1 MSISEQ
7 DIRRE
12 ERRWAKEKNL
22 IKRKQKIDKEKKA
35 LKPKHFTTT
44 KLIMF
49 FLFLNCTLIELFT
62 CWSTIQSLEI
72 AKITMMSPDFTP
84 LVTLIGT
91 VVGEVVGFAIYAMK
105 SMRENSAGGIIYDQ
119 AFRDSCDDD
128 IDIQIYNTNM
138 DSTDNS
144 DAVG

>member
-7 DIRRE
+7 DVRRE

-22 IKRKQKIDKEKKA
+22 IKRKQKIDKEKRA
-35 LKPKHFTTT
+35 LKPKRFTTT

-91 VVGEVVGFAIYAMK
+91 VVGEVIGFAIYAMK
-105 SMRENSAGGIIYDQ
+105 SMRENSAGGIVYDH
-119 AFRDSCDDD
+119 AFRESNSCDDD
-128 IDIQIYNTNM
+128 IDVQIYNTNM
-138 DSTDNS
+138 DDTN